1 MRFTNITTRLPVDP
15 VARRRA
21 DGSIIYVLRY
31 NRHLIEMP
39 PLVFP
44 PHSWL
49 SRVPMAEIVKGYG
62 HPEFLVAA
70 ARIEV
75 LLDNADAMPELTD
88 RDVMLLVDLADLLP
102 IVLRKAAGGIAA
114 RWPSTHL
121 LPVFGNWPTFSDV
134 QERFKVRDGR
144 QEVYDAIGFLH
155 AVNASLDLIEGRLG
169 PKSRA
174 LIGLGGERS
183 DA

>member
-15 VARRRA
+15 VARRQP
-21 DGSIIYVLRY
+21 DGSITYVLRY

-49 SRVPMAEIVKGYG
+49 SRLPLTEIVRGCG
-62 HPEFLVAA
+62 HLEYLITT
-70 ARIEV
+70 ARIEA
-75 LLDNADAMPELTD
+75 LMDNADALPELTD
-88 RDVMLLVDLADLLP
+88 RDVMLLADLSDLLP

-121 LPVFGNWPTFSDV
+121 LPIFGNRPTFSDT
-134 QERFKVRDGR
+134 QGRFRARDGR

-174 LIGLGGERS
+174 LIGLEGGRGNV
-183 DA
+183 

>member
-1 MRFTNITTRLPVDP
+1 MIYTTTTRLPVDP
-15 VARRRA
+15 VARRQP
-21 DGSIIYVLRY
+21 DGSVIYVLRY

-39 PLVFP
+39 TLVFP
-44 PHSWL
+44 AHSCL
-49 SRVPMAEIVKGYG
+49 AGRAINEIGQTFG
-62 HPEFLVAA
+62 HLEYLVTL
-70 ARIEV
+70 ARIDT
-75 LLDNADAMPELTD
+75 LQSNADALLELTD
-88 RDVMLLVDLADLLP
+88 RDVILLADLADLLP
-102 IVLRKAAGGIAA
+102 IVIRKARGGIAA

-134 QERFKVRDGR
+134 QERFRVRDGR

-174 LIGLGGERS
+174 LIGLAGGRGNV
-183 DA
+183 